1 MNLFTS
7 FSTPVRFSLWNA
19 ELLYFE
25 NFYAPQKA
33 NEIFKNLET
42 NLAWQQGEIQMFGKK
57 ILEPRLTAW
66 YGDAG
71 KTYTYSGKKQEP
83 LNWIEPLLSINT
95 DLNLAINSELETPKT
110 HFFNS
115 VLANFYRAGNDSMG
129 WHSDDEPE
137 LGKNPIIASLS
148 LGETRRFLIRPKPKY
163 KDEGVKPFEIAL
175 SHGSV
180 LIMMGA
186 MQHFWQHAIPKEPQK
201 KQARINLTYRFI
213 Q

>member
-25 NFYAPQKA
+25 TFYTPQKA
-33 NEIFKNLET
+33 DEILKNLEA

-83 LNWIEPLLSINT
+83 LNWVEPLLSINT
-95 DLNLAINSELETPKT
+95 DLKLALNTELASEKT

-148 LGETRRFLIRPKPKY
+148 LGETRRFLVRSKPKY
-163 KDEGVKPFEIAL
+163 KNDGTKPFEIAL

-186 MQHFWQHAIPKEPQK
+186 MQHFWQHSIPKEPQK